1 MTVATARTR
10 GRPRKT
16 TWPPCAVC
24 GDPDGFIGPRETTP
38 RRYGGYAYGIDGEL
52 CHRCA
57 QRLNATRRNRR
68 RAALEAASR
77 SCPAAACRCACHGRA
92 G

>member
-1 MTVATARTR
+1 MTAALRPR

-24 GDPDGFIGPRETTP
+24 GDPDGRIAPGCRTP
-38 RRYGGYAYGIDGEL
+38 SRYGGYAYGIDGEVCFSCIQTL
-52 CHRCA
+52 RQA
-57 QRLNATRRNRR
+57 AGRRR

-77 SCPAAACRCACHGRA
+77 SCSAAACRCACHGRA